1 MKRLNRIEEKQIIL
15 KALEVDK
22 FLGRGS
28 SRAVYSLGD
37 GTCLKIAF
45 DSCGQFQNKTELD
58 AFREYGK
65 ANFAEIYAF
74 GRYVVV
80 MEEVQVFGDLEEL
93 EYDFDNLGSRYEQE
107 AEDYYNELEAM
118 KALHSD
124 YPHKSFMPFS
134 EFERNFE
141 IEGLN
146 SANYYEIQELK
157 YFLDGIFGYTSD
169 NYQIGMRDN
178 GTFVAYDYGF
188 NVDDMHKSVSNKL
201 WRVFNDFGKRD
212 FLTHMAARFN

>member
-15 KALEVDK
+15 KALEIDK

-58 AFREYGK
+58 AFREYGR
-65 ANFAEIYAF
+65 ANFAEIHAF

-80 MEEVQVFGDLEEL
+80 MEEVQVFGDLEEIRYEF
-93 EYDFDNLGSRYEQE
+93 EYLDSRYEQE
-107 AEDYYNELEAM
+107 AEDYYDELEAM
-118 KALHSD
+118 KAL
-124 YPHKSFMPFS
+124 YPDQEHKSFMSFS

-141 IEGLN
+141 VDGLTR
-146 SANYYEIQELK
+146 ANYYEIEELK
-157 YFLDGIFGYTSD
+157 GFLDDIFGHTSD

-188 NVDDMHKSVSNKL
+188 NVEDMHKSVSNKL
-201 WRVFNDFGKRD
+201 WRAFNNLGRRD
-212 FLTHMAARFN
+212 FLTHMASRFN